1 MTFSLTHFF
10 FSSFIPEFKM
20 QQNLI
25 VLALSVT
32 LVATCVLA
40 APGFR
45 VKRDDASL
53 DDIELNPVAFE
64 VC

>member
-1 MTFSLTHFF
+1 
-10 FSSFIPEFKM
+10 M

-25 VLALSVT
+25 VLALTVT